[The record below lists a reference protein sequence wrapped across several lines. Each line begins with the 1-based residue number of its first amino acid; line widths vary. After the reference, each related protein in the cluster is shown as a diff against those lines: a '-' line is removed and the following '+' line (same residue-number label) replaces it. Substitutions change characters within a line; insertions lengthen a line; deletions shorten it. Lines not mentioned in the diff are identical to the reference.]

1 MHQFDAEAGVIAP
14 ISEKKNT
21 MDPTYSE
28 RKGQRQSRIHV
39 I

>member
-14 ISEKKNT
+14 ILKKNT